1 MEEADK
7 SWFCYYQRRF
17 CIKFEKQIFLLVEV
31 KTCDS
36 IYTKMESQPS
46 QKTEYAHWG
55 KQKGRN

>member
-1 MEEADK
+1 MEEAHK
-7 SWFCYYQRRF
+7 SWFGYYKRRF
-17 CIKFEKQIFLLVEV
+17 RIKSGKQIFLLLQV

-55 KQKGRN
+55 KQ